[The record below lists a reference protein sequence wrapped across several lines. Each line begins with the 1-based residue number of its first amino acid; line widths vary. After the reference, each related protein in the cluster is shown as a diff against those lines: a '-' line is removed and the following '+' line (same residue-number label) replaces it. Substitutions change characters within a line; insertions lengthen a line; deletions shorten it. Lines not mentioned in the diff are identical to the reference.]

1 MKKDLRSM
9 AKKLSQPAAPDET
22 SVDQRQIDSVM
33 EQARRYDG
41 KSENELM
48 DELMKK
54 VGEQK
59 ASGSFSP
66 EMLDQF
72 AQRASSMMDDAQ
84 KKKLRQIIARI
95 KSN

>member
-9 AKKLSQPAAPDET
+9 AKKLSQPSVPDP
-22 SVDQRQIDSVM
+22 SGINQDQIDTVM

-48 DELMKK
+48 DELLKK
-54 VGEQK
+54 VEEQK
-59 ASGSFSP
+59 VSGSFSP

-84 KKKLRQIIARI
+84 KKKLRKIIARI